1 MILNTKNLLV
11 FFTALSTKFN
21 AAMTAVRTRVNPN
34 DVLVEDIAT
43 LIPSTGS
50 ATVHGWLG
58 QVKGMREWIGDRNVN
73 NVIAGALTVTNR
85 DFENTISVKV
95 NDLKDDAFGVY
106 SPLASA
112 MGDAA
117 ERIWLELALQALLA
131 NGVWAD
137 GNKFF
142 CTGRTIGEGTISN
155 AVKAALSLTA
165 VEAGVAAMQGY
176 TLEGGKP
183 AQVSPRIL
191 LVGPSLEGLAK
202 KICEADIVA
211 DGGVGV
217 SNVSPA
223 RRLKVLVST
232 ELVGA
237 HASKWFILGEKA
249 TIKPIAVQQREKPV
263 LVRMDRETD
272 EVVFMKGEVF
282 YGTAARGEGFLTLPF
297 LAYMGDPNNDP
308 TAWAAVA

>member
-1 MILNTKNLLV
+1 MILNTQNLTV

-43 LIPSTGS
+43 LIPSTGA

-58 QVKGMREWIGDRNVN
+58 QVKGMQEWIGDRNIK

-95 NDLKDDAFGVY
+95 KDLKDDAFGVY

-117 ERIWLELALQALLA
+117 ERIWLELATEALLG
-131 NGVWAD
+131 NGTWAD

-142 CTGRTIGEGTISN
+142 CSGRLIGEGTISN
-155 AVKAALSLTA
+155 AVKTALSQTA
-165 VEAGVAAMQGY
+165 VEAGIATMQGY

-202 KICEADIVA
+202 KICEADIIA
-211 DGGVGV
+211 EGGVGV
-217 SNVSPA
+217 SNVSTA

-232 ELVGA
+232 DLVGD

-249 TIKPIAVQQREKPV
+249 TIKALAVQQREKPI
-263 LVRMDRETD
+263 LVRMDRDTD
-272 EVVFMKGEVF
+272 EAVFMRGEV
-282 YGTAARGEGFLTLPF
+282 YYATAARGEGFLTLPF
-297 LAYMGDPNNDP
+297 LAYMGDPNTDV